1 MAETL
6 QVELRSNL
14 GKRNSRRLRRA
25 GSVPVILYGHGQ
37 ENVCLSCSAEVLE
50 SRVRHGQRLL
60 QLSGAVSEQGFIRQ
74 IQWDT
79 WGAEVVHC
87 DLARVSEHE
96 RVEIKVPL
104 ELRGEAPGV
113 KTGGVIKH
121 LVHEV
126 TIDCEVGSMPER
138 LWVNVNHLELGSAI
152 KASELSLPPG
162 VNAHLDPEAVLVECV
177 EPAAEVEEA
186 GGEAGPVEPELI
198 GRKKEE
204 EGEEE

>member
-14 GKRNSRRLRRA
+14 GKRNSRRLRRS

-37 ENVCLSCSAEVLE
+37 ENVCLSCSAEALE
-50 SRVRHGQRLL
+50 MRVRHGQRLL
-60 QLSGAVSEQGFIRQ
+60 QLTGAVSEQAFIRQ
-74 IQWDT
+74 LQWDT
-79 WGAEVVHC
+79 WGVEVVHV

-121 LVHEV
+121 NIHEV
-126 TIDCEVGSMPER
+126 MIDCEVGSMPER

-152 KASELSLPPG
+152 KASELVLPPG
-162 VNAHLDPEAVLVECV
+162 VNAHLDPDTVVVECV
-177 EPAAEVEEA
+177 EPAAEIEEA
-186 GGEAGPVEPELI
+186 AGEGGPVEPELI